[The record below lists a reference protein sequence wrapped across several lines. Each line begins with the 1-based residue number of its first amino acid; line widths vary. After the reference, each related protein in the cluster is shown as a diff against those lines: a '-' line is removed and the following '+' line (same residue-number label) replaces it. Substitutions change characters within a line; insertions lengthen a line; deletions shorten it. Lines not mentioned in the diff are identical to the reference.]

1 MPAQWLSNSSD
12 FSERVSNT
20 LSGLMH
26 SAARPA
32 RARRLRQ
39 VVLVLLVLWAVVA
52 LARLLWALF
61 PSAETLPAADVAIIN
76 PVSPRGPATSADAID
91 IERMRSW
98 HLFGEADAAPESDV
112 VQPDVVASDSA
123 RDGIEEGAR
132 ETRLDLKLR
141 GIVASTEDG
150 LGHAIIEYQSRQA
163 VYAVEDKLPVSGQV
177 VLAKVMPRQVV
188 LDNRGTY
195 ELLVLFEESGLDAQ
209 ASSRTAPPA
218 NARSRPAGA
227 AQQVDKRADNRATAL
242 AQSYRARL
250 YDNPQSLAD
259 VVSVNAVRQDGALLG
274 YRIGPGKDKEQFEQL
289 GFKPGDLITGVNGIA
304 LDDPAN
310 TVRLYQTMRSASE
323 AVFDLERENQQL
335 TVSVSLDGGAAQ

>member
-177 VLAKVMPRQVV
+177 VL
-188 LDNRGTY
+188 DNRGTY

-274 YRIGPGKDKEQFEQL
+274 YRIGPGKD
-289 GFKPGDLITGVNGIA
+289 
-304 LDDPAN
+304 
-310 TVRLYQTMRSASE
+310 
-323 AVFDLERENQQL
+323 
-335 TVSVSLDGGAAQ
+335 